1 MKRIYVNNEVLSE
14 AVAYLNNEIT
24 FFGFLSHTKAFLKE
38 LLVSPLTADID
49 DYLKDNGLERET
61 FISSLLSKNILEKE
75 TKIETQNDSDKFMI
89 SYKVPKRNFERKI
102 RRLYATLFEQNEI
115 QESRLFENQTKLLAP
130 NGKVSNLPENL
141 WRLVRTPQFKQWFG
155 DWENNPEQSSKVVD
169 ENGEPLIMIHNTK
182 EAFEVF
188 DTERGINKMSY
199 FADAHG
205 SNYVGGFVKGN
216 INMSVFLNM
225 RKPCNDIEN
234 GAYAREEGYD
244 GILVQDT
251 IDGKMGTY
259 AAVYSANQIKSI
271 DNRGMFSNDKT
282 NIYETD
288 CGMAMQGGGTNPDAG
303 QFVTPIGKVQRRRIY
318 VTNEQLDII
327 KETATSDAGD
337 YQYDV
342 PLNFNNGKDPAYNHT
357 NMIAKG
363 IPNKKIGIRQKKK

>member
-38 LLVSPLTADID
+38 LLVSPLTADVD
-49 DYLKDNGLERET
+49 DYLKDNGIERET

-115 QESRLFENQTKLLAP
+115 QESCL
-130 NGKVSNLPENL
+130 
-141 WRLVRTPQFKQWFG
+141 
-155 DWENNPEQSSKVVD
+155 
-169 ENGEPLIMIHNTK
+169 
-182 EAFEVF
+182 
-188 DTERGINKMSY
+188 TEI
-199 FADAHG
+199 D
-205 SNYVGGFVKGN
+205 
-216 INMSVFLNM
+216 LN
-225 RKPCNDIEN
+225 
-234 GAYAREEGYD
+234 
-244 GILVQDT
+244 
-251 IDGKMGTY
+251 
-259 AAVYSANQIKSI
+259 
-271 DNRGMFSNDKT
+271 
-282 NIYETD
+282 ETD
-288 CGMAMQGGGTNPDAG
+288 CAGAMQGGGTNPDAG
-303 QFVTPIGKVQRRRIY
+303 QFITPIGKVQRRRIY
-318 VTNEQLDII
+318 ITNEQLDII

-363 IPNKKIGIRQKKK
+363 VPNKKIGIRQKKK

>member
-115 QESRLFENQTKLLAP
+115 QESCLSEI
-130 NGKVSNLPENL
+130 
-141 WRLVRTPQFKQWFG
+141 
-155 DWENNPEQSSKVVD
+155 D
-169 ENGEPLIMIHNTK
+169 
-182 EAFEVF
+182 
-188 DTERGINKMSY
+188 
-199 FADAHG
+199 
-205 SNYVGGFVKGN
+205 
-216 INMSVFLNM
+216 LN
-225 RKPCNDIEN
+225 
-234 GAYAREEGYD
+234 
-244 GILVQDT
+244 
-251 IDGKMGTY
+251 
-259 AAVYSANQIKSI
+259 
-271 DNRGMFSNDKT
+271 
-282 NIYETD
+282 ETD
-288 CGMAMQGGGTNPDAG
+288 CAGAMQGGGTNPDAG
-303 QFVTPIGKVQRRRIY
+303 QFTAPIGKVQRRRIY